1 MIAQLSSLTFDLDGA
16 VALEILGDSDLG
28 SSTRRVTRVATL
40 DGGVAVNDFGYAAA
54 DKTILL
60 RWVPASKDDADKI
73 KRLVELYAQLYLS
86 VDGNL
91 YIVAPR
97 QMLINQGVH
106 ELSLLVIQKV
116 SNP

>member
-16 VALEILGDSDLG
+16 IILEILDDSDLG
-28 SSTRRVTRVATL
+28 TTSRRVTRIATL
-40 DGGVAVNDFGYAAA
+40 DGGVAINDFGYSAA
-54 DKTILL
+54 DKILL
-60 RWVPASKDDADKI
+60 LRFQSTSKTEVDRVR
-73 KRLVELYAQLYLS
+73 RLVELYDRLNLS
-86 VDGNL
+86 VDGQF
-91 YIVAPR
+91 YVVAPN